1 MANQRPASE
10 LRLQAPLQS
19 PLVRPGKTTPP
30 FSPLIP
36 ARAVVAQSARGARGG
51 ASCALCTSVGRA
63 LVLELAFLPGQCV
76 EPCGTLPVA
85 ACPPASGHC
94 GSALANPPKGRS
106 LSSTRPPASP
116 VLRPA
121 ASRLGAAFSPGGA
134 GPLRAAPRNLAHAP
148 ARVRPVPCTRPAPP
162 HGAHT
167 YVRGPRPASSLRA
180 PGSCLLAPSFFRRLP
195 RECPAASQTI
205 PAAKR
210 PPRGGLQP
218 PQLPHPAAPRR
229 ARDLPTP
236 RLWARTATHPASPSW
251 LSVARG
257 GPPFLGSSSVCIVIR
272 AG

>member
-1 MANQRPASE
+1 MTNQRPDPE

-30 FSPLIP
+30 SSPLIP

-51 ASCALCTSVGRA
+51 ASCALSTRVGRA
-63 LVLELAFLPGQCV
+63 LVSELARLPGQCV

-85 ACPPASGHC
+85 ACPAASGH
-94 GSALANPPKGRS
+94 GGAALACPPKGRR

-134 GPLRAAPRNLAHAP
+134 GPLRCGAQKPGARTGARPARAVHTPCTSPRCTHVRARAAAYKLAARSWQLPPCPLLLSAAPRG
-148 ARVRPVPCTRPAPP
+148 VPRCEPNN
-162 HGAHT
+162 
-167 YVRGPRPASSLRA
+167 
-180 PGSCLLAPSFFRRLP
+180 PGL
-195 RECPAASQTI
+195 QT
-205 PAAKR
+205 A
-210 PPRGGLQP
+210 PRGGLP
-218 PQLPHPAAPRR
+218 SPQLPHPAAPRR

-236 RLWARTATHPASPSW
+236 RLWATTTTHPAFPSW

-257 GPPFLGSSSVCIVIR
+257 GPPFLGSSSVCIIIR